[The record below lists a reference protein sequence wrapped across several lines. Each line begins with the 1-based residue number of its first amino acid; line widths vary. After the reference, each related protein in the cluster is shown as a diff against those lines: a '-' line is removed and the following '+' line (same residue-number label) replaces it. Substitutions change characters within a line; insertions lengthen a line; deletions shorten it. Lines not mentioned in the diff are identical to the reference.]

1 MYVILK
7 TLTGVSILFGFNVA
21 FVIASEIVGP
31 KYEFYSSLVFAAP
44 WTFGYM
50 LLSGVGYYFR
60 TWRAVEGFLSI
71 LCIPTVIGVFIMPES
86 PRWLISKKKFFE
98 AKQVFEKM
106 VKFNR
111 SVDSIDDKIIVNI
124 EKIEGLDDKR
134 EKSSVFTLFQHG
146 WKMITITLMLTFTW
160 FSISIGFYGLGL
172 GAAQMPGVVFF
183 TNFMNGVAD
192 LMCFPIFVA
201 INRNERNIKVMR
213 YHIKN
218 PSLSLL
224 Q

>member
-1 MYVILK
+1 MV
-7 TLTGVSILFGFNVA
+7 ILFGFNVA

-50 LLSGVGYYFR
+50 ILSGVGYYYR

-71 LCIPTVIGVFIMPES
+71 LCIPTVIGIFIMPES
-86 PRWLISKKKFFE
+86 PRWLISKKKFPE
-98 AKQVFEKM
+98 AMQVFRKM
-106 VKFNR
+106 VEFDRGTTDN
-111 SVDSIDDKIIVNI
+111 IDKINI
-124 EKIEGLDDKR
+124 EKIQGLDDKN
-134 EKSSVFTLFQHG
+134 EKTSVFTLFQNG
-146 WKMITITLMLTFTW
+146 WKMIAITLMLTFTW

-192 LMCFPIFVA
+192 LMCFPIFIA
-201 INRNERNIKVMR
+201 INRNERNIKALR
-213 YHIKN
+213 YQEI
-218 PSLSLL
+218 
-224 Q
+224 